1 MLLRKQA
8 HVPTKWVT
16 QIHILSLLRTPFH
29 PHKMIASL
37 LFTPTVTNLGN
48 ASLGNQAT
56 GKRVAKKFCA
66 LHKLKSV
73 HGVQDIL
80 RRLQNKDNQFLY
92 VPLSQQTL
100 RKYNIWCKS
109 LEPTLISGE
118 WGVQKYSLWSKTAFV
133 QIQHTWSQDLT
144 WLSLLFNTV
153 WTFLGKVS
161 CNFSLGSMSCWN
173 MKLLPLRSFTDDIEC

>member
-1 MLLRKQA
+1 MSNTNT
-8 HVPTKWVT
+8 HSV
-16 QIHILSLLRTPFH
+16 SLTHTLH

-80 RRLQNKDNQFLY
+80 RRLQNEDNQFLY

-100 RKYNIWCKS
+100 RKYNIWCK
-109 LEPTLISGE
+109 TLISGE
-118 WGVQKYSLWSKTAFV
+118 TAFV
-133 QIQHTWSQDLT
+133 QIQHT
-144 WLSLLFNTV
+144 
-153 WTFLGKVS
+153 
-161 CNFSLGSMSCWN
+161 
-173 MKLLPLRSFTDDIEC
+173 